1 MLNTMAL
8 QLLGE
13 AFELNYL
20 YYLDSTSVY
29 MFETLS
35 YVALIEVHQNPAV
48 IYSISRFAELIQ
60 SNRVQVKRITLQ
72 NRA

>member
-13 AFELNYL
+13 AVELNYL
-20 YYLDSTSVY
+20 YYLGSISVY
-29 MFETLS
+29 MFETS
-35 YVALIEVHQNPAV
+35 EYVAILEVRQNPAV
-48 IYSISRFAELIQ
+48 IYTLNSLAELIQ
-60 SNRVQVKRITLQ
+60 SSCIKVTGITIK